1 VIGSGADLVLDH
13 SDASLFQELLNTWAA
28 KRPRNVLRSVYYE
41 GKNALKDFGISIPP
55 QMRMVDTALG
65 WVAKGVRGLTDRS
78 VFEDFVSAAGADD
91 PFDLAG
97 IMADNNFLVEFP
109 QAQVSSA
116 IHACS
121 FLTVSNGD
129 VTAGEPEVLVL
140 ARAADD
146 SAALW
151 DRRRRAVRG
160 FLSVIDVD
168 ESDTPTSLV
177 MYTPEK
183 VITLRKSGSKW
194 SASVQRNPLG
204 EVSVA
209 PLVYKPE
216 LKRPFG
222 HSRVTRSA
230 MSITDSALRTIL
242 RSEVSAEFYSAPE
255 YWLFGAESSAF
266 EGKDKWSAV
275 MGRIKAIS
283 KDEDGDLPQVQR
295 FAGSTPQPHTDQL
308 RMWATLFAG
317 DQGLSVSSLG
327 VVQDNPSSAE
337 AIYAAKEDLITDA
350 RQANVS
356 WGHGA
361 VKAMQ
366 LAVRLRDGVDV
377 LPDELR
383 RLHAMFTD
391 PAMVSPTAAADAF
404 SKRAAAI
411 PGFAESEV
419 GLESAGLTREQ
430 IIRFQADQKRAQAG
444 DRLTQLV
451 AAARQVSGQAVTDG
465 NSDAD
470 SGVPGAVPVA
480 GGAGAA

>member
-1 VIGSGADLVLDH
+1 VINPGVDLVLDH
-13 SDASLFQELLNTWAA
+13 ADAKLFQELLNVWAA
-28 KRPRNVLRSVYYE
+28 KRPRNVLRTVYFE

-55 QMRMVDTALG
+55 QMRLVDTTLQ
-65 WVAKGVRGLTDRS
+65 WIAKGVYGCTDRS
-78 VFEDFVSAAGADD
+78 VFEDFVSTAGSED
-91 PFDLAG
+91 PYDLES
-97 IMADNNFLVEFP
+97 IMSDNSFRVEFP

-116 IHACS
+116 THACS
-121 FLTVSNGD
+121 FVTVSNGD
-129 VTAGEPEVLVL
+129 TQSGEPDVMLL
-140 ARAADD
+140 ARAAED

-151 DRRRRAVRG
+151 DRRRRAVSG
-160 FLSVIDVD
+160 FLSVIAVD
-168 ESDTPTSLV
+168 ENDSPSHFV
-177 MYTPEK
+177 MYTPFK
-183 VITLRKSGSKW
+183 VVTMRKTSTSW
-194 SASVQRNPLG
+194 AIEVQENPLG

-222 HSRVTRSA
+222 HSRISRAA

-255 YWLFGAESSAF
+255 YWLFGADPKAF

-275 MGRIKAIS
+275 MGRIKAIAA
-283 KDEDGDLPQVQR
+283 DEDTGEMPQVQR
-295 FAGSTPQPHTDQL
+295 FAGATPQPHTDQL

-337 AIYAAKEDLITDA
+337 AIYAAKEDLITDT
-350 RQANVS
+350 RQANRS
-356 WGHGA
+356 WGNGA

-366 LAVRLRDGVDV
+366 LAVRLRDGLDV
-377 LPDELR
+377 VPDEMR

-430 IIRFQADQKRAQAG
+430 IIRFQADQRRRQAG

-451 AAARQVSGQAVTDG
+451 TAARQVRGQVTDG
-465 NSDAD
+465 NSNAD
-470 SGVPGAVPVA
+470 SGVPGAVPVSDNA
-480 GGAGAA
+480 SAA